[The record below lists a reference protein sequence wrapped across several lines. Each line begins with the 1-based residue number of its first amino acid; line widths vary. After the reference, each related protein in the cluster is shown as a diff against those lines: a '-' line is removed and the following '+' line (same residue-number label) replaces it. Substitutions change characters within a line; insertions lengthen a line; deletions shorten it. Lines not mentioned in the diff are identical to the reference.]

1 MAVLAGSLG
10 VYAVLAVVFHWLVEP
25 VIITLR
31 SRLPTETLVAY
42 GNRPSEEPATS
53 GHSLRGAAQA
63 SFEKTEPPRPADG
76 LAATSAGEA
85 DIKAPDMPK
94 QESHRNATRRA
105 GDRPTQ
111 RSAERRGSSWSF
123 SSSPA
128 SPNYR

>member
-1 MAVLAGSLG
+1 MAVLAGGLG
-10 VYAVLAVVFHWLVEP
+10 VYAVLAVVFHWFVEP

-31 SRLPTETLVAY
+31 SSLPTETLVAY

-63 SFEKTEPPRPADG
+63 SFEKTQPPRPADG
-76 LAATSAGEA
+76 LATASADHA
-85 DIKAPDMPK
+85 DKAPDIKAPK
-94 QESHRNATRRA
+94 QESNRHVTRRA
-105 GDRPTQ
+105 GERP
-111 RSAERRGSSWSF
+111 AERRGSSWNF